1 MESIENIIARHPMT
15 EGLSR
20 EQLAVLVE
28 CATFSSFDKGQ
39 LIFSEGDNAQNFYLV
54 QSGKVALEISPG
66 EERTRIDLI
75 EAGSVLGWAWMF
87 PPYYWHFDA
96 RAIEPTC
103 VISFYG
109 KRLREECE
117 RDHAFGYHLANYMA
131 KLVIQRL
138 QKTRLQLLQ
147 FPKTPKTFSAMVPN

>member
-15 EGLSR
+15 NGLSR

-28 CATFSSFDKGQ
+28 CATYASFSKGQ

-54 QSGKVALEISPG
+54 QSGKVALEFNLDDKP
-66 EERTRIDLI
+66 TQIDVI
-75 EAGSVLGWAWMF
+75 EAGSVIGWAWMF

-96 RAIEPTC
+96 RSIEPTH

-109 KRLREECE
+109 KR
-117 RDHAFGYHLANYMA
+117 
-131 KLVIQRL
+131 
-138 QKTRLQLLQ
+138 
-147 FPKTPKTFSAMVPN
+147 